1 MDLTNP
7 LLILP
12 PLFIAVA
19 LYYIMPDNWRRLYL
33 LLLSLAFLSSITPHA
48 IIFLI
53 IVSFCNFFA
62 GLLIE
67 RYPQKIWLR
76 ILFISLNVF
85 VLAIPRL
92 FNQFNSTI
100 LLPNYFIPLGIA
112 FITLQNI
119 GYILDVSRGILPVEN
134 HLINFLLFTCF
145 FAKLP
150 AGPIEPA
157 RRFLPQFKHAH
168 PYNVENVRRGLFLIS
183 IGIFK
188 KVVIA
193 NRLALINDQ
202 VFNNPGQYFGLTIV
216 TSVIF
221 YSFQIY
227 FDFSGYTNIAHGLA
241 IMFGYS
247 LSINFD
253 KPFLAENISE
263 FWNHWHMTLTTWLRE
278 YVFFPTR
285 RLLLRQ
291 HNSISTFM
299 ALLIPPILTMLVS
312 GLWHGLKPTFII
324 WGIYHGILLFLNAMH
339 SKSKKNS
346 LKGSLWGRRLITFGL
361 VTFGWFFFRSASLSD
376 VGIFL
381 KSIFV
386 KSTTFHDLLLTI
398 DAYDMII
405 AFITIPLIMGL
416 EIYMQD
422 TQKGWNNIPII
433 LRWSVWLGMLLA
445 TSMLGV
451 YQPGNTEFIYAGF

>member
-12 PLFIAVA
+12 PLFIAVT
-19 LYYIMPDNWRRLYL
+19 LYYMLPDSWQRLYL
-33 LLLSLAFLSSITPHA
+33 LLLSLAFLVSITPKT
-48 IIFLI
+48 IFFLI
-53 IVSFCNFFA
+53 IVSLCNFCA

-67 RYPQKIWLR
+67 RDPKKTWLR
-76 ILFISLNVF
+76 TLFISLNVF

-92 FNQFNSTI
+92 FNQLNSNV
-100 LLPNYFIPLGIA
+100 LPNYLIPLGIA

-119 GYILDVSRGILPVEN
+119 GYILDVSRGILPVEHN
-134 HLINFLLFTCF
+134 LINFLLYTCF
-145 FAKLP
+145 FAKLS

-157 RRFLPQFKHAH
+157 RRFLTQFKYIH
-168 PYNVENVRRGLFLIS
+168 PYNAENVRRGLFLIS
-183 IGIFK
+183 MGIFK
-188 KVVIA
+188 KVVVA
-193 NRLALINDQ
+193 DRLALINDQ
-202 VFNNPGQYFGLTIV
+202 VFNNPGQYFGLTVV
-216 TSVIF
+216 TAVIF

-241 IMFGYS
+241 IMFGYN

-253 KPFLAENISE
+253 KPFLVENINE
-263 FWNHWHMTLTTWLRE
+263 FWSRWHMTLTAWLRE

-285 RLLLRQ
+285 RFLLCK
-291 HNSISTFM
+291 HNSTSTFL
-299 ALLIPPILTMLVS
+299 ALFIPPLLTMLVS

-324 WGIYHGILLFLNAMH
+324 WGIYHGVLLFLNAMQ
-339 SKSKKNS
+339 SKFKKNR
-346 LKGSLWGRRLITFGL
+346 LKGSLWSRRLVTFGL
-361 VTFGWFFFRSASLSD
+361 VTFGWFFFRTTSLPD

-381 KSIFV
+381 KSTFV

-398 DAYDMII
+398 DTYDMII
-405 AFITIPLIMGL
+405 AFIAILLIMGL

-422 TQKGWNNIPII
+422 TQKSWNNLPTA
-433 LRWSVWLGMLLA
+433 LRWSVCLGMLLA
-445 TSMLGV
+445 ISMLGV